1 MPLSEEMFFLLQNK
15 HLTKTEDVIGQKK
28 RKKKDLTTLQAQSLE
43 FSYPNKIYSVNDP
56 KL

>member
-1 MPLSEEMFFLLQNK
+1 MFFLLQNK